1 MTEEKDTG
9 RLRSRLRAIPK
20 SKRFIPLKR
29 GMYLMIAVCWIVP
42 LLTVLAISSSMTE
55 TSTRTRV
62 EDTIR
67 SSAFHCGSILEEH
80 FAEAMEDSR
89 AVSYDGIIWDA
100 YSQFL
105 EDRDRVALYD
115 KSFTY
120 LNNKYV
126 HSNLFEAVYFIYP
139 GDVDMSI
146 YVFNRENRDRATAG
160 RIFEQTALD
169 RVMEASETLGT
180 RIAFLP
186 LGGEMYMVRN
196 VVNSRF
202 ETYAVLVMQ
211 CDQDYLFE
219 IAENLVWVKS
229 ATVVLD
235 GRAIP
240 VVGEAITEKKPGLL
254 YDQASGDYFLGQTLE
269 IENHEA
275 MLMGVIS
282 GDVLA
287 QERASTNDT
296 MALMVVVS
304 GLLLILLVHFVYR
317 NIYRPVDKLVEGME
331 RLEQGNLGYHVE
343 EQPANQEFK
352 YLTTRF
358 NDLSDQLKEQF
369 ERNNMEQIALHEA
382 RIKALQSQINPHF
395 LNNTLELINWEARMA
410 DDKKVCQMI
419 DALSVMLN
427 AAMARGGKATVNMR
441 EEMSYIDA
449 YLYIISQRF
458 GQRLKVVRE
467 IQEEVW
473 EAEVPRLI
481 LQPIVENAIEHGISL
496 VSQGVM
502 HIKLYLEGDRL
513 IMDVE
518 HNGQVTPK
526 DREAIDRLLNWDGK
540 EQMAIGS
547 ARIGIRNVN
556 QRLKILYGPDSGL
569 TIEEYE
575 PGQVRSRISLPF
587 ITSQR

>member
-1 MTEEKDTG
+1 M
-9 RLRSRLRAIPK
+9 
-20 SKRFIPLKR
+20 
-29 GMYLMIAVCWIVP
+29 
-42 LLTVLAISSSMTE
+42 
-55 TSTRTRV
+55 
-62 EDTIR
+62 
-67 SSAFHCGSILEEH
+67 
-80 FAEAMEDSR
+80 
-89 AVSYDGIIWDA
+89 
-100 YSQFL
+100 
-105 EDRDRVALYD
+105 
-115 KSFTY
+115 
-120 LNNKYV
+120 
-126 HSNLFEAVYFIYP
+126 
-139 GDVDMSI
+139 
-146 YVFNRENRDRATAG
+146 
-160 RIFEQTALD
+160 
-169 RVMEASETLGT
+169 
-180 RIAFLP
+180 
-186 LGGEMYMVRN
+186 
-196 VVNSRF
+196 
-202 ETYAVLVMQ
+202 
-211 CDQDYLFE
+211 
-219 IAENLVWVKS
+219 
-229 ATVVLD
+229 
-235 GRAIP
+235 
-240 VVGEAITEKKPGLL
+240 
-254 YDQASGDYFLGQTLE
+254 
-269 IENHEA
+269 
-275 MLMGVIS
+275 
-282 GDVLA
+282 
-287 QERASTNDT
+287 
-296 MALMVVVS
+296 VVS

-513 IMDVE
+513 IMDVAVSYTHLRAHE
-518 HNGQVTPK
+518 T
-526 DREAIDRLLNWDGK
+526 
-540 EQMAIGS
+540 
-547 ARIGIRNVN
+547 
-556 QRLKILYGPDSGL
+556 
-569 TIEEYE
+569 
-575 PGQVRSRISLPF
+575 
-587 ITSQR
+587 